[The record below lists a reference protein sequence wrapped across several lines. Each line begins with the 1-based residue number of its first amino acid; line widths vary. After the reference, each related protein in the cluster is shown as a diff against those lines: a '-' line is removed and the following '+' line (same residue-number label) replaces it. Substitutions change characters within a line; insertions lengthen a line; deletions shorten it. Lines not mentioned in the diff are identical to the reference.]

1 MNSIDAQTLLLAA
14 CVLLLLL
21 LLLLLPML
29 LSHFVRRIREIAF
42 R

>member
-21 LLLLLPML
+21 LLLLPML
-29 LSHFVRRIREIAF
+29 LSHFVRRVREIAF